1 MKNLRKILALV
12 LALAFVFAFAA
23 CANTAS
29 DDNVIEDE
37 ADTKEFT
44 LVVEDLDGSRLELT
58 GIEYYE
64 GDILGDVLLKGGY
77 IEGEQGDYGLYV
89 KTVNEVTYDYE
100 TDGAY
105 WSIYVNGEASMTGVD
120 SIVIEEGAEYAFV
133 AIKGE

>member
-12 LALAFVFAFAA
+12 LALVFVFAFAA